1 MCEAKLFPLRCF
13 MNGVSNMRYF
23 IQRIRPEDINISFLQ
38 MAYNK
43 SFLRTMWHFLGYVH
57 SFFSLNVGL

>member
-1 MCEAKLFPLRCF
+1 

-43 SFLRTMWHFLGYVH
+43 SFFTHYVA
-57 SFFSLNVGL
+57 LPWICT